1 MITSLHERCYIGL
14 SPFWQRLSPSPK
26 QKHGGEKPTL
36 ETKGKVKWQS
46 TTSHKKGLPK
56 KATLRLGV
64 RTIALESSVG
74 VVSPLAQADTFLS
87 CKRKDVGTHGIEAVQ
102 SLSMVWLHET

>member
-1 MITSLHERCYIGL
+1 MCRGTPAPALKEV
-14 SPFWQRLSPSPK
+14 
-26 QKHGGEKPTL
+26 GGEKPTL
-36 ETKGKVKWQS
+36 QEQRGKVKWQS

-56 KATLRLGV
+56 DVALRLGV
-64 RTIALESSVG
+64 RTICRFVAIG